1 MLTWIVAH
9 SDPLCNFL
17 TPLLIGFSPAQLRH
31 ALNCIEALLVCTS
44 KHKTLSALT
53 RLLRLPHA
61 DEYAL
66 ADFFRASPW
75 ESAAIQ
81 KALTLFLL
89 QIVCQIQHKT
99 GWRLLF
105 LRIDDALCPKDV
117 ATSALEAVTF
127 HYDHSQPRRQKGKF
141 TNSSRYVTLGLQLGS
156 VQFVLAWRLYLP
168 HKLIK
173 QLNRTRTAETKLTF
187 QKLPTLVAQMLD
199 EIAPHLPKHCRVY
212 VLFDT
217 WYDNQHLQKQI
228 RAHGWHWMCAT
239 RSNRNVSDRPL
250 SHWWS
255 HLNHQR
261 ITRVVVRSATR
272 RHVYSTRHTVGQ
284 LRHYPAPVV
293 AIISKR
299 KQRDTSPA
307 YFLCSDTTLSVQ
319 TILKYYGYRWQAE
332 VDNWFLKERFGLADY
347 RVQSVD
353 AILRWHTLV
362 FAAYAFVQYQRIAPL
377 LKDPTAQLQP
387 LGDTLRDHQ
396 REHVRQT
403 VRCIADLVRQGHS
416 DDELLDLLVPD

>member
-9 SDPLCNFL
+9 SDSLCNFL
-17 TPLLIGFSPAQLRH
+17 APLLIGFSPAQLRH

-61 DEYAL
+61 DEFAL

-75 ESAAIQ
+75 ESAPIQ
-81 KALTLFLL
+81 KAVTLFLL
-89 QIVCQIQHKT
+89 QTGCQIQQKT

-117 ATSALEAVTF
+117 DTRALEAVTF
-127 HYDHSQPRRQKGKF
+127 HFDHRQPRRQKGNF
-141 TNSSRYVTLGLQLGS
+141 TNSSRYVTLGLQLGP

-168 HKLIK
+168 QKLVK
-173 QLNRTRTAETKLTF
+173 QLNRTRSIETKLTF
-187 QKLPTLVAQMLD
+187 HKLPTLVIQMLD
-199 EIAPHLPKHCRVY
+199 EIAPHLPKRCRVY

-217 WYDNQHLQKQI
+217 WYDNQHVQKKI
-228 RAHGWHWMCAT
+228 RSFGWHWICGT

-272 RHVYSTRHTVGQ
+272 RHTYSTRQLVGQ
-284 LRHYPAPVV
+284 LRHYPDPVV
-293 AIISKR
+293 AIMSKR
-299 KQRDTSPA
+299 KTRDTSPA
-307 YFLCSDTTLSVQ
+307 YLLCSDTTLSVH
-319 TILKYYGYRWQAE
+319 TIMKYYGYRWQAE

-347 RVQSVD
+347 RVQSVE

-362 FAAYAFVQYQRIAPL
+362 FAAYAFVQYQRIVPL
-377 LKDPTAQLQP
+377 LKDSTAQLQP
-387 LGDTLRDHQ
+387 LGDVLRDHQ

-403 VRCIADLVRQGHS
+403 VRCIADLVRQGHG

>member
-1 MLTWIVAH
+1 MQLFDSLAH
-9 SDPLCNFL
+9 RFFAGTIASR
-17 TPLLIGFSPAQLRH
+17 TQLHRD
-31 ALNCIEALLVCTS
+31 S
-44 KHKTLSALT
+44 
-53 RLLRLPHA
+53 
-61 DEYAL
+61 
-66 ADFFRASPW
+66 
-75 ESAAIQ
+75 
-81 KALTLFLL
+81 
-89 QIVCQIQHKT
+89 
-99 GWRLLF
+99 
-105 LRIDDALCPKDV
+105 
-117 ATSALEAVTF
+117 
-127 HYDHSQPRRQKGKF
+127 
-141 TNSSRYVTLGLQLGS
+141 LGLQQQAQDPERADALVALTPRRRICARRFFPRESLGKCTDPES
-156 VQFVLAWRLYLP
+156 LDPVSLAKRLPDSAKDGLAVALSTDRRCAVSEGCGDQCTRSGHLALRSLPAASAKREIHQQFALCHPGLATRIGAMRPGVALVSP
-168 HKLIK
+168 AKLVK
-173 QLNRTRTAETKLTF
+173 QLNRTRTPETKLTF
-187 QKLPTLVAQMLD
+187 HKLPTLVAQRLD
-199 EIAPHLPKHCRVY
+199 DIAPHLPKSCRVY

-228 RAHGWHWMCAT
+228 RAHGWHWICAT

-255 HLNHQR
+255 HVDHQR

-284 LRHYPAPVV
+284 RRHYPDPVV

-307 YFLCSDTTLSVQ
+307 YFLCSDTSLSVQ

-347 RVQSVD
+347 RVQSIE
-353 AILRWHTLV
+353 ALLRWHTLV
-362 FAAYAFVQYQRIAPL
+362 FAAYAFVQHQRIVPL
-377 LKDPTAQLQP
+377 LKEPTAQLQP
-387 LGDTLRDHQ
+387 LGEVLRDHQ